1 MLLFNTTRF
10 KQIGFLALFL
20 SGISLAAAQG
30 APPYHVNCGGAAFT
44 DGAGTA
50 WESDLAYVTGGV
62 KWANLLAPVV
72 GDASLLPM
80 YQTEM
85 FYEPEALPLSYNFP
99 AAPGEY
105 TVRLHFA
112 EIWEGIPQA
121 GARVFN
127 IVINGVVVESNF
139 DVFTAAGGA
148 NIAIYKDYTTTSTG
162 TITIGLVNVTWKAK
176 INGIEIAAP
185 GTLGVKNSAVPQKSL
200 QFAANSAN
208 GSFSVVAP
216 FSGKYSLTV
225 RDIHGAIVAQK
236 SVFGNASQSL
246 NDLKAGVY
254 FVSAQSGNRV
264 ISNKVSLV
272 R

>member
-1 MLLFNTTRF
+1 MQLLNISRF
-10 KQIGFLALFL
+10 KQIRFATLLL
-20 SGISLAAAQG
+20 SGISFAAAQG

-50 WESDLAYVTGGV
+50 WEMDTAYVTGGV
-62 KWANLLAPVV
+62 VYPSTNLVA
-72 GDASLLPM
+72 GDPSLLPM
-80 YQTEM
+80 YQTER
-85 FYEPEALPLSYNFP
+85 FKEPNTFPLSYNFP
-99 AAPGEY
+99 AAAGDY
-105 TVRLHFA
+105 VVRLHFA
-112 EIWEGIPQA
+112 EIWEGIP
-121 GARVFN
+121 GANGRLFD
-127 IVINGVVVESNF
+127 ILINGVAVESSF
-139 DVFTAAGGA
+139 DIYATAGGP
-148 NIAIYKDYTTTSTG
+148 NIAIYKDYPTTSTG
-162 TITIGLVNVTWKAK
+162 NISIGFTNVVWYAK

-185 GTLGVKNSAVPQKSL
+185 GTLGVKKSATQQKSL

-236 SVFGNASQSL
+236 SAFGTASQSL